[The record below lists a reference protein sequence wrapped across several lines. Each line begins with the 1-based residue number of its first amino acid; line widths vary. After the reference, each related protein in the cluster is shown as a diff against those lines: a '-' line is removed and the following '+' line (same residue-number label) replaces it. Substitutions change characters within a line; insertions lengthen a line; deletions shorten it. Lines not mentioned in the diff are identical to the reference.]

1 MKKLFRI
8 LFICKRINKEIIEQ
22 SYMLAYYESERVK
35 LMTDIDVN
43 KINVES
49 IINNMGY
56 IIRKIHETRDIIRI
70 LESIK

>member
-1 MKKLFRI
+1 MIKLFRI